1 MVVLM
6 TVVEVSKETA
16 YQAYFKER
24 FFFFSNFAQD
34 FFLGGRGGG
43 NEKLFGEAVHP
54 LKIHSEDLEAFCQS
68 EMAELQN
75 STCRCECT
83 GGEATLSQ

>member
-1 MVVLM
+1 MNPSLHRHLKAASVWSLTALISWSHKPPGKEEELLMVVLM

-34 FFLGGRGGG
+34 FFLGGRGGEMKSFL
-43 NEKLFGEAVHP
+43 EKLYI
-54 LKIHSEDLEAFCQS
+54 L
-68 EMAELQN
+68 
-75 STCRCECT
+75 
-83 GGEATLSQ
+83 